1 MTTLVAVSPIFPYP
15 VVGFAQLNRTST
27 EPCIADSPKPVELQR
42 LYVDTSFHGGGV
54 GKLLI
59 GGIEAIAKE
68 EGYETLWLGVWEENF
83 KAYGF
88 YQRFGLVKCGFHD
101 FKMGECVQRD
111 WIMKKAI

>member
-1 MTTLVAVSPIFPYP
+1 
-15 VVGFAQLNRTST
+15 
-27 EPCIADSPKPVELQR
+27 VELQR